1 MTYRNCT
8 RLLMA
13 GAALS
18 LAACGGGGGDHV
30 NATPTPAPAPA
41 PAPPPTPTPTGP
53 LPPAHIG
60 LVSSAPFAV
69 QAASGASFANVQFS
83 YDAADNVYLISLPGF
98 QPGYLDNTGYNGS
111 AGQVATSSTSQVA
124 ELSFGLPQS
133 VSVTMPVPGST
144 FSPFTYTSF
153 GFWSE
158 PGKDGATGYFAYGI
172 PTAAGDVPITGSAS
186 YNAGIYASTNSIPG
200 YEIGGPVALQFNFGV
215 GTLSGSMHPQI
226 IDGFDGVFVDFGQY
240 DFSQTVYSVG
250 STTFSGKFIV
260 PGLPGADS
268 SFEGNF
274 TGPGA
279 AELMARFQTPF
290 VVSGQQG
297 TMSGIWIGKKN

>member
-8 RLLMA
+8 LSLMA

-30 NATPTPAPAPA
+30 NSTPAPAPT
-41 PAPPPTPTPTGP
+41 PPPPPPPPPPPTGP

-60 LVSSAPFAV
+60 LVSSAPFSV
-69 QAASGASFANVQFS
+69 QAVSGASFANVQFR
-83 YDAADNVYLISLPGF
+83 YDAANDVYLISLPGF
-98 QPGYLDNTGYNGS
+98 QPGYLDNIGYNGS
-111 AGQVATSSTSQVA
+111 AGQVATGSTSQVS
-124 ELSFGLPQS
+124 ELSFGLPQA
-133 VSVTMPVPGST
+133 VFVTMPVPGST

-153 GFWSE
+153 GLWAE
-158 PGKDGATGYFAYGI
+158 PGKNEATGYFAYGI
-172 PTAAGDVPITGSAS
+172 PTLAGDVPVTGSAS
-186 YNAGIYASTNSIPG
+186 YDAVIHGSTSAIPG
-200 YEIGGPVALQFNFGV
+200 YEIGGSVDLQFNFGA

-226 IDGFDGVFVDFGQY
+226 IDGFDGVFVDFGRY

-250 STTFSGKFIV
+250 STTFSGSFIV

-290 VVSGQQG
+290 VLTGQQG